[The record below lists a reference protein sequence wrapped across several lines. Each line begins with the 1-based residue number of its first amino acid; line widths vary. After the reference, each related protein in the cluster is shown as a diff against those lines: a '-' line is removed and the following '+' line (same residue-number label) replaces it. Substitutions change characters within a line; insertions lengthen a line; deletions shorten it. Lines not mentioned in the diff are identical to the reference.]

1 MKVIKPAH
9 ELYGKYVQ
17 VIVSGEIAQNLNVD
31 RAIHAW
37 SNFDSTFLGLSGHM
51 LGLKGDLTD
60 FNSILQAFSSF
71 EDTLDLEDILFDLL
85 FEAQQNSDDSLERFS
100 KELSAQESSWERLSF
115 VQQDALLD
123 AILYKRVDD
132 MKPVYRIMFNQ
143 DLLRHF
149 KSLCDSLLLAD
160 SLDVLSEP
168 YAQKTLDALKKAVA
182 FRQGD
187 FCLGIQ

>member
-1 MKVIKPAH
+1 MRVTKPAQ

-17 VIVSGEIAQNLNVD
+17 AIVSGEIAQNLNVD

-85 FEAQQNSDDSLERFS
+85 YESQQNSDDSSDRFS
-100 KELSAQESSWERLSF
+100 KELSDMESSWSRLSF

-123 AILYKRVDD
+123 AIWYKRVYD
-132 MKPVYRIMFNQ
+132 MTPAYRVMFNQ

-149 KSLCDSLLLAD
+149 KALCDSLLLAD
-160 SLDVLSEP
+160 SPAMLSEP
-168 YAQKTLDALKKAVA
+168 SVQKTLDALKKSVA

-187 FCLGIQ
+187 FCLGVQ